1 MDNECTADDGG
12 LLKPDVV
19 EGTDDEADFS
29 FSFRSRGNGF
39 IAFDDEHVVDDL
51 FHLHVKLILFLVV
64 VILVLIGL
72 RCLGGRRGGYSGG
85 GELGGGYGGF
95 GAGGLG
101 AYRGVEDVE
110 TDCKAHKV
118 IVKGKQADPLKVL
131 ERVEKKSHRQVELL
145 SPIPKP
151 PSP

>member
-1 MDNECTADDGG
+1 MNVPADDGG

-19 EGTDDEADFS
+19 E
-29 FSFRSRGNGF
+29 
-39 IAFDDEHVVDDL
+39 
-51 FHLHVKLILFLVV
+51 
-64 VILVLIGL
+64 
-72 RCLGGRRGGYSGG
+72 GRRGGYSGG

-110 TDCKAHKV
+110 SDCKAHKV

-131 ERVEKKSHRQVELL
+131 ERVRRRRAIDKWSFSLRSQSLQVPKKRRKREEEK
-145 SPIPKP
+145 PKLKRRKKR
-151 PSP
+151 